1 MLLVPSS
8 LYVWS
13 KLEDRNKNHS
23 ILSAFEL
30 MNTWW
35 NQILRQCEMANITR
49 AEAINCKNKI
59 VEAMEK
65 KGVFVLPSLLF
76 IDFQRIIDFFASNGL
91 LNHNT
96 NTKTISFSHQSFL
109 DYFIVSDTMNKM
121 YLGYDLKDM
130 IGGLDEQTPVVR
142 YRVVSILQNLIDSDQ
157 GTFVEQSLKLLDS
170 DSVRFYFKCTVFEI
184 IGQCESPEKRILNIV
199 DTYSRKDRK
208 STRLNSSHKHWDN

>member
-91 LNHNT
+91 LNHNPIQ
-96 NTKTISFSHQSFL
+96 KPFHFHIKVFSTIS
-109 DYFIVSDTMNKM
+109 
-121 YLGYDLKDM
+121 
-130 IGGLDEQTPVVR
+130 
-142 YRVVSILQNLIDSDQ
+142 
-157 GTFVEQSLKLLDS
+157 
-170 DSVRFYFKCTVFEI
+170 
-184 IGQCESPEKRILNIV
+184 
-199 DTYSRKDRK
+199 
-208 STRLNSSHKHWDN
+208 